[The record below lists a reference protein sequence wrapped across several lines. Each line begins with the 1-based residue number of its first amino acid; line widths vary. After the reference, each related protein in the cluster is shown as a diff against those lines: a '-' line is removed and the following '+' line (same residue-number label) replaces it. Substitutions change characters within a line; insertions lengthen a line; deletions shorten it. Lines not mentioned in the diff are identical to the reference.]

1 MKAIHVVFVLL
12 LVLAGITIS
21 VLIGDAPPG
30 ATGVAHPEIAGLS
43 VGGDGN
49 AKLSAIGSTPYY
61 FQISVIL
68 LAGSLLYL
76 GVPEHRRDGFLKAW
90 FFVGLGFAIFVW
102 SMVWGGYESYLATGE
117 TTVVFGFP
125 APTNWMFWG
134 IWGSFAA
141 FDVFYAFAFYRYFLH
156 PDDEAAFEALVQELA
171 AEKEAE

>member
-21 VLIGDAPPG
+21 VLTADVPPG
-30 ATGVAHPEIAGLS
+30 ATGTAHPEIAGLS
-43 VGGDGN
+43 LGGDGTMKN
-49 AKLSAIGSTPYY
+49 SAIGSTPYY
-61 FQISVIL
+61 FQVCVIL

-76 GVPEHRRDGFLKAW
+76 GVPERRRDGLLKVW
-90 FFVGLGFAIFVW
+90 FFAGLGFAIFVW

-134 IWGSFAA
+134 IWGSFVA
-141 FDVFYAFAFYRYFLH
+141 FDLFYVFAFYRYFVH
-156 PDDEAAFEALVQELA
+156 PDDEAAFEVLVKELTA
-171 AEKEAE
+171 DGETD